1 MEEIV
6 DIYNSEKKLTQRTVA
21 RKKYFL
27 QKGEYILIV
36 LGLIER
42 SDHKFLIT
50 QRAMDKK
57 WAAGDWEI
65 SGGGVHSGETSF
77 EGVCREVK
85 EETGLDV
92 SKAEGGLIYTYKNED
107 LRRGDNY
114 FTDIYHFKLDFL
126 PSDIKLQSEE
136 AIGYKIAD
144 ESEIKEL
151 ADAGHFLH
159 YKRIMEALDAEKNR
173 LQ

>member
-65 SGGGVHSGETSF
+65 SGGGVSISGES
-77 EGVCREVK
+77 R
-85 EETGLDV
+85 
-92 SKAEGGLIYTYKNED
+92 
-107 LRRGDNY
+107 
-114 FTDIYHFKLDFL
+114 
-126 PSDIKLQSEE
+126 SD
-136 AIGYKIAD
+136 D
-144 ESEIKEL
+144 
-151 ADAGHFLH
+151 DAH
-159 YKRIMEALDAEKNR
+159 
-173 LQ
+173 